1 MKRSTSLLITFL
13 MLTMGLAGCL
23 EADAPV
29 TSDGDELV
37 LGESPDDWPTYH
49 VPSASDLPACPGA
62 NNEHLGKLYYVE
74 DVTEFQACA
83 SGGWETV
90 DFTVPVNHPPRVE
103 ASVETNDDWHVLG
116 WSDPTAEWMY
126 RGVLM
131 WSAVDPEGEAVSV
144 GVDHDRDGVVD
155 VQLPRAEGRVV
166 DETTGMLAIPWNG
179 SIVVERVAEYGEGC
193 HLSFT
198 RFFDV
203 IATDASGNAAT
214 YTVQTGAIES
224 NSFYRNLMEAEV
236 VADGDAMVYFGNY
249 VTQDDVDWVTGVAT
263 GSPCTPSNNNNG
275 GGASVT
281 YLFTFEDHPSS
292 TSTSTSDPLA
302 RVTFTQG
309 SSMQAPTDL
318 EIRLAID
325 GSGWMVCVFSAAGDG
340 SDLNGASCFYGG
352 INDGSWDV
360 GDSIVVGEGQTDLCT
375 DGASCSVDIQILD
388 GNEAF
393 IAQMSGIVE

>member
-37 LGESPDDWPTYH
+37 LGESPDDWPTYL

-103 ASVETNDDWHVLG
+103 ASIENNDDWHILG

-155 VQLPRAEGRVV
+155 VQLPRAEGRIAN
-166 DETTGMLAIPWNG
+166 ETTGMLAIPWNG

-224 NSFYRNLMEAEV
+224 NSFYRNLMEAEDV
-236 VADGDAMVYFGNY
+236 DDGNANLYFGNY
-249 VTQDDVDWVTGVAT
+249 VTQADVDWVLGVAT
-263 GSPCTPSNNNNG
+263 DSPCAPLNSNG
-275 GGASVT
+275 GGGLMTNVFDVQDDPA
-281 YLFTFEDHPSS
+281 S
-292 TSTSTSDPLA
+292 TSMLTTDALA

-309 SSMQAPTDL
+309 TSIQAPSNL
-318 EIRLAID
+318 EIRLSMD
-325 GSGWMVCVFSAAGDG
+325 GGAQFYICGFSTIGDG
-340 SDLNGASCFYGG
+340 SDVDGPNCFYGG
-352 INDGSWDV
+352 ISDGSWDV
-360 GDSIVVGEGQTDLCT
+360 GDTITVGEVDADLCT
-375 DGASCSVDIQILD
+375 DGASCPVEIQILD
-388 GNEAF
+388 GNEVL
-393 IAQMSGIVE
+393 IAQLSGTVQ

>member
-37 LGESPDDWPTYH
+37 LGESPDDWPTYL

-103 ASVETNDDWHVLG
+103 ASIENNDDWHILG

-155 VQLPRAEGRVV
+155 VLLPRAEGRIAN
-166 DETTGMLAIPWNG
+166 ETTGMLAIPWNG

-214 YTVQTGAIES
+214 YTVQTGAIET
-224 NSFYRNLMEAEV
+224 NSFYRNLMEAEDV
-236 VADGDAMVYFGNY
+236 DDGTANVYFGNY
-249 VTQDDVDWVTGVAT
+249 VTQADVDWVLGVAT
-263 GSPCTPSNNNNG
+263 DSPCAPLNNNG
-275 GGASVT
+275 GGGLMANV
-281 YLFTFEDHPSS
+281 FDIQDDPAS
-292 TSTSTSDPLA
+292 TSMLTTDALA

-309 SSMQAPTDL
+309 SSIQAPSNLD
-318 EIRLAID
+318 IRLSMD
-325 GSGWMVCVFSAAGDG
+325 GGAQFYICGFSTQGDG
-340 SDLNGASCFYGG
+340 SDVDGPNCFYGG
-352 INDGSWDV
+352 ISDGSWDV
-360 GDSIVVGEGQTDLCT
+360 GDTITVGEVDADLCT
-375 DGASCSVDIQILD
+375 DGASCPVEIQILD
-388 GNEAF
+388 GNEVL
-393 IAQMSGIVE
+393 IAQLSVNVE

>member
-37 LGESPDDWPTYH
+37 LGESPDDWPTYL

-103 ASVETNDDWHVLG
+103 ASIENNDDWHILG

-155 VQLPRAEGRVV
+155 VQLPRAEGRIAN
-166 DETTGMLAIPWNG
+166 ETTGMLAIPWNG

-224 NSFYRNLMEAEV
+224 NSFYRNLMDAEDV
-236 VADGDAMVYFGNY
+236 DDGNANLYFGNY
-249 VTQDDVDWVTGVAT
+249 VTQADVDWVLGVAT
-263 GSPCTPSNNNNG
+263 DSPCTPPNNNG
-275 GGASVT
+275 GGGFITNVFDIQDDPAT
-281 YLFTFEDHPSS
+281 
-292 TSTSTSDPLA
+292 TSTATTDALA

-309 SSMQAPTDL
+309 SSIQAPSNL
-318 EIRLAID
+318 EIRLSVD
-325 GSGWMVCVFSAAGDG
+325 GSAHFICGFSAQGDG
-340 SDLNGASCFYGG
+340 SDVDGPNCFYGG
-352 INDGSWDV
+352 ISDGSYDV
-360 GDSIVVGEGQTDLCT
+360 GDVITVGEVDVDLCT
-375 DGASCSVDIQILD
+375 DGASCSVDILILD
-388 GNEAF
+388 GNEVLM
-393 IAQMSGIVE
+393 AQLSVMVE

>member
-23 EADAPV
+23 ETDAPV

-37 LGESPDDWPTYH
+37 LGESPDDWPTYL

-103 ASVETNDDWHVLG
+103 ASIENNDDWHILG

-126 RGVLM
+126 RGILM

-155 VQLPRAEGRVV
+155 VQLPRAEGRIAN
-166 DETTGMLAIPWNG
+166 ETTGMLAIPWNG

-224 NSFYRNLMEAEV
+224 NSFYRNLMDAEDV
-236 VADGDAMVYFGNY
+236 DDGNANLYFGNY
-249 VTQDDVDWVTGVAT
+249 VTQADVDWVLGVAT
-263 GSPCTPSNNNNG
+263 DSPCTPLNNNG
-275 GGASVT
+275 GGGFMTNV
-281 YLFTFEDHPSS
+281 FDVQDDPSS
-292 TSTSTSDPLA
+292 TSTAMTDALA

-309 SSMQAPTDL
+309 SSIQAPSNL
-318 EIRLAID
+318 EIRLSVDAGAYQIC
-325 GSGWMVCVFSAAGDG
+325 GFSAQGDG
-340 SDLNGASCFYGG
+340 SDVDGPNCFYGG
-352 INDGSWDV
+352 ISDGSYDV
-360 GDSIVVGEGQTDLCT
+360 GDTIIVGEVDADLCT

-388 GNEAF
+388 GNEVL
-393 IAQMSGIVE
+393 IAQLSGTVQ

>member
-37 LGESPDDWPTYH
+37 LGESPDDWPTYL

-103 ASVETNDDWHVLG
+103 ASIENNDDWHILG

-155 VQLPRAEGRVV
+155 VQLPRAEGRIAN
-166 DETTGMLAIPWNG
+166 ETTGMLAIPWNG

-224 NSFYRNLMEAEV
+224 NSFYRNLMEAEDV
-236 VADGDAMVYFGNY
+236 DDGNANLYFGNY
-249 VTQDDVDWVTGVAT
+249 VTQADVDWVLGVAT
-263 GSPCTPSNNNNG
+263 DSPCTPLNNNG
-275 GGASVT
+275 GGGFMTNV
-281 YLFTFEDHPSS
+281 FDVQDDPSS
-292 TSTSTSDPLA
+292 TSMATTDALA

-309 SSMQAPTDL
+309 SSIQAPSNL
-318 EIRLAID
+318 EIRLSVD
-325 GSGWMVCVFSAAGDG
+325 GGTHFICGFSAQGDG
-340 SDLNGASCFYGG
+340 SDVDGPNCFYGG
-352 INDGSWDV
+352 ISDGSYDV
-360 GDSIVVGEGQTDLCT
+360 GDTIIVGEVDADLCT

-388 GNEAF
+388 GNEVL
-393 IAQMSGIVE
+393 IAQLSGTVQ